1 MKYNYALAP
10 TKRNPRCDKL
20 GDEGVVSRH
29 PQHSFP
35 AHRKAFLPR
44 QPPSPGKPD
53 YRRSEIAD
61 ANWQADGQLLVGLEV
76 KMEIPDK
83 LSLDEPGSKLEQA
96 SIIWLVTR
104 GSSGGTK

>member
-1 MKYNYALAP
+1 MKYNYPLAP
-10 TKRNPRCDKL
+10 TKRNPRCYKL
-20 GDEGVVSRH
+20 GDEGVVSHH

-35 AHRKAFLPR
+35 AHRKAFLPP
-44 QPPSPGKPD
+44 QPPGPG
-53 YRRSEIAD
+53 
-61 ANWQADGQLLVGLEV
+61 EV

-96 SIIWLVTR
+96 SIIRLVTR